1 MLSTGVPL
9 GLTRAA
15 AWARLVF
22 CDTSRNGP
30 PFWPQRRKRSRR
42 SIERPA
48 RRGGSER
55 ARPAVPSVNVALASS
70 EAQPDVVLDT
80 RCHPRRSRSMDHDA
94 PCCPDCVGAAGH
106 YLCTG
111 DLLPGASA
119 AMMSTGSCWRPSKRH
134 APNCCSNCGLEMGV
148 CRTSWK
154 RVSCAQ
160 RDARAAQG
168 AA

>member
-1 MLSTGVPL
+1 
-9 GLTRAA
+9 
-15 AWARLVF
+15 
-22 CDTSRNGP
+22 
-30 PFWPQRRKRSRR
+30 
-42 SIERPA
+42 
-48 RRGGSER
+48 
-55 ARPAVPSVNVALASS
+55 
-70 EAQPDVVLDT
+70 
-80 RCHPRRSRSMDHDA
+80 MDHDA

-160 RDARAAQG
+160 RDARALKALLERM
-168 AA
+168 AKDLNARLDLVSAIP

>member
-1 MLSTGVPL
+1 MPPVARREKTIRRGIGSL
-9 GLTRAA
+9 GGFVTL
-15 AWARLVF
+15 LGM
-22 CDTSRNGP
+22 GP
-30 PFWPQRRKRSRR
+30 GLAKGRKHPRR

-80 RCHPRRSRSMDHDA
+80 RCRPRRSRSLDHDA